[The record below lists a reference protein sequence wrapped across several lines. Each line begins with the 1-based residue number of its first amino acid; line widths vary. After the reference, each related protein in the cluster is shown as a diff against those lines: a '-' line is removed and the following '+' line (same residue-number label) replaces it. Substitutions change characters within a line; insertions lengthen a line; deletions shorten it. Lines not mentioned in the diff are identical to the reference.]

1 MIISNSQTQRL
12 TLFFIGSN
20 IISLIKQHQFN
31 SIEPLILYNNYCE
44 RVEHIS
50 ISYFL
55 FGLDWV
61 YISGLAESNESG
73 DIILCKSEG

>member
-20 IISLIKQHQFN
+20 IMSLINQHQFN
-31 SIEPLILYNNYCE
+31 SIEPLSLYNAYCE
-44 RVEHIS
+44 RIEYIS

-55 FGLDWV
+55 FGLDWL
-61 YISGLAESNESG
+61 YISGLAESNEFG
-73 DIILCKSEG
+73 DIILCKS